1 MNYMQRGNY
10 VVVVNPLSYSALIT
24 SDRDLAWGVF
34 DTKTHQFFSVS
45 KNADPDELHRLI
57 RAEASLFHQDVPRL
71 YHRPFHRSPDSRH
84 YVHFARQL
92 LSEFL

>member
-34 DTKTHQFFSVS
+34 DTKTHQFFPS
-45 KNADPDELHRLI
+45 
-57 RAEASLFHQDVPRL
+57 
-71 YHRPFHRSPDSRH
+71 
-84 YVHFARQL
+84 ARMPTPM
-92 LSEFL
+92 SCIA